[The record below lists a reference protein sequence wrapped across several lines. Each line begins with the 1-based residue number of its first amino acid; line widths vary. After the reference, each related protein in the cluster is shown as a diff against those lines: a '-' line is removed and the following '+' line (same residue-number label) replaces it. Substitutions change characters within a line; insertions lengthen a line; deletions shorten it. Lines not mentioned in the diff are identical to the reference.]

1 MTRDRIASIIYAW
14 VRAGDVAQKPAL
26 DGLARELEREVAA
39 GAVDAAAMA
48 LYAYEIGSR
57 THLLKWSLETEES
70 RELFRECA
78 RAHLATVA
86 ASQ

>member
-1 MTRDRIASIIYAW
+1 MTRDRIASIIHAW

-26 DGLARELEREVAA
+26 DGLAIELAREMAV

-48 LYAYEIGSR
+48 LYAYEIGPR
-57 THLLKWSLETEES
+57 THLLRWSQETEES
-70 RELFRECA
+70 RELFRQCA